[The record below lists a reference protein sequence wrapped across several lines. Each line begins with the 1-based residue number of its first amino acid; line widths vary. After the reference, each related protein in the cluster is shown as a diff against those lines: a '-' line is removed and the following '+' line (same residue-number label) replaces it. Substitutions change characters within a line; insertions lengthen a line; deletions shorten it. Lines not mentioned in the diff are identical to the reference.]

1 MFRPFW
7 CCFRCFGWCLR
18 VCMAVGISKLCAKSS
33 SVTKHE
39 NSNILRCTPCASV
52 TAQGTRSQ
60 NSALAT
66 ALWVCKV
73 HRKCSAC
80 KDAVLP
86 AKQLNARHWQDAS
99 GCRKHCSHDDSI
111 HYNVSYAAS
120 AALRCVL
127 VPSTPNAA
135 NQIVPICAL
144 YHDCDNT
151 EFKLEQS
158 KPCRPCHHSRDD
170 RSKHALQAI

>member
-1 MFRPFW
+1 MTAR
-7 CCFRCFGWCLR
+7 RLTIHEGR
-18 VCMAVGISKLCAKSS
+18 SAAVGSHQCRPIATCAPHRQGAFEASS
-33 SVTKHE
+33 LHAS
-39 NSNILRCTPCASV
+39 CARSFA

-144 YHDCDNT
+144 YHDCDNA